1 MSLYSKLFLRT
12 KTSPYGDFTRN
23 SVLSFDDLDQNFL
36 FLKERDIQS
45 FSISGTVLN
54 YNTTG
59 GDIYSINLSSIVD
72 ASADVVW
79 KTGTTGNFSIRAI
92 NDSGL
97 DATGNYSVAQ
107 GYNTTA
113 SGPVS
118 HAQGGGTIASGLYS
132 HAEGLDTTAS
142 GDNSHAGGNNSTAS
156 GDNSFIHS
164 TNSLVSGA
172 RSAVLGGQNITGTTD
187 DTVYVPN
194 LNIGEVGGGTS
205 VTNLGVDI
213 DGNVVSG
220 TTGGGTGTT
229 YWEATADSNLALKDI
244 KGVNTVISGTSDYSM
259 IAGGSHHSIFDGTR
273 NGILGGYNQ
282 TVNNGANNA
291 IVGGRDHIIQ
301 GSSNNNLMGGGD
313 DNTIENGTKLSV
325 VLGGAFHD
333 LRQASKTVIIGGQS
347 HETNTGSSEDA
358 IIGGYDG
365 HFTNTQQTVMLGGKG
380 NFTNTNNTGA
390 VSSVNL
396 NVNGTSHSFFGGGE
410 DHTGSSNHA
419 AIIGGSG
426 HTISGNRSVILG
438 GINITATASDTVYVP
453 NLEVRGQAYTPIYDN
468 LTGGTTF
475 VPDWDNSNVQTLT
488 LSGNTNVSGGTSTMK
503 GGSAYTMIIK
513 QSNGGSHTITW
524 DSTYKWE
531 AGSPPT
537 LTVADGSV
545 DIITFICDGTY
556 LYGLIAKDFQ

>member
-164 TNSLVSGA
+164 TNSTAS
-172 RSAVLGGQNITGTTD
+172 SDYTSILGGQNNGITSSSNNSSI
-187 DTVYVPN
+187 V
-194 LNIGEVGGGTS
+194 
-205 VTNLGVDI
+205 
-213 DGNVVSG
+213 
-220 TTGGGTGTT
+220 GGTGNTIDGST
-229 YWEATADSNLALKDI
+229 YSF
-244 KGVNTVISGTSDYSM
+244 
-259 IAGGSHHSIFDGTR
+259 IAGGSDHTIHDASR

-282 TVNNGANNA
+282 TIQDSANNA
-291 IVGGRDHIIQ
+291 IVGGRDLAIA
-301 GSSNNNLMGGGD
+301 GSSNNNLLGGGSY
-313 DNTIENGTKLSV
+313 NTIHTGSTLSSII
-325 VLGGAFHD
+325 GGVFHD

-475 VPDWDNSNVQTLT
+475 VPDWDNSNVQILT

-524 DSTYKWE
+524 DTSVYKWE
-531 AGSPPT
+531 AGSAPT
-537 LTVADGSV
+537 LSVADGSV
-545 DIITFICDGTY
+545 DIITFICDGTS